1 MEKSIKF
8 TQSQGLHARPA
19 TLIVSKANKFKSEI
33 LMKLDDITVDLKS
46 IMGVLSLGVKPG
58 SMVVLDING
67 EDEVEAME
75 AMIAL
80 FNELNLK

>member
-8 TQSQGLHARPA
+8 TQNQGLHARPA

-33 LMKLDDITVDLKS
+33 IMKLDDITVDLKS